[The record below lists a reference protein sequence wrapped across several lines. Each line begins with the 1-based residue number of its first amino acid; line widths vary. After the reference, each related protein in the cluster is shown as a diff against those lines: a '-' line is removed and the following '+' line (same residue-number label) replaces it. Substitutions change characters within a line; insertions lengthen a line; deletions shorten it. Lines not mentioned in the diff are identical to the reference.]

1 VPFAVVNLVSNNPGM
16 RWDLSQTRRILG
28 FSPQDG
34 FTAIASPEVVA
45 EDAAARLARL
55 VPGQWLDQS
64 FQPLRG

>member
-1 VPFAVVNLVSNNPGM
+1 MS
-16 RWDLSQTRRILG
+16 WDLEQTRQVLG

-34 FTAIASPEVVA
+34 FTSIASPEDVA

-55 VPGQWLDQS
+55 VPGQWLDQR